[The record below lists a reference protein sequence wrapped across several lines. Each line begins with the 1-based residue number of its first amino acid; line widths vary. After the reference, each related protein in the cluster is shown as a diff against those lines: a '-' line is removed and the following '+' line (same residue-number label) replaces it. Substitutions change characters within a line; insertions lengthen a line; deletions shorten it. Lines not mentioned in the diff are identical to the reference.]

1 MPFEPPPPLALSRPQ
16 SCLVMGG
23 ARSGKSGY
31 AQRLAEG
38 SGRALVY
45 LATAT
50 TWDREMRERVARHR
64 DERDARWRTIEE
76 PLALAET
83 LEREADPGSV
93 ILVDC
98 LTLWLTNL
106 MLGGHSHED
115 AAARLI
121 EAVPRVRGSVIFVSN
136 EVGWG
141 IVPDTPLGRRFRDA
155 QGWLNQAV
163 AACCDTVVL
172 VAAGLP
178 VLLKPAATPLIP
190 I

>member
-1 MPFEPPPPLALSRPQ
+1 MQSDQLFAAPSRPR
-16 SCLVMGG
+16 SCLVLGG

-31 AQRLAEG
+31 AQRLAEA
-38 SGRALVY
+38 SGHAPVY

-50 TWDREMRERVARHR
+50 AWDDEMRERIARHR

-76 PLALAET
+76 PLALVEV
-83 LEREADPGSV
+83 LERQADPASV

-106 MLGGHSHED
+106 MLGGHTHAE
-115 AAARLI
+115 AGARLT
-121 EAVPRVRGSVIFVSN
+121 EAVPRLRGSVIFVSN

-141 IVPDTPLGRRFRDA
+141 IVPDTPLGRAFRDA

-163 AACCDTVVL
+163 AASCDTVVL

-178 VLLKPAATPLIP
+178 LQLKPAATPVFP